1 MDTEEESDNESDTED
16 ISDAEEHDIY
26 EIINDIHLTF

>member
-16 ISDAEEHDIY
+16 ISDAEEQDIY
-26 EIINDIHLTF
+26 EIINDIHSTF